1 MDKVKAIITGGKDQF
16 GVWIEGTDIFSAGDT
31 IEELK
36 NNLSEAI
43 ELHKDA
49 GGIIPKVMEGKYEIE
64 YTFDV
69 SGFLRYYSKF
79 INFAS
84 MRDITGINQKQL
96 WNYAYGYRKPRKDI
110 SEKIIKSISNFAEE
124 LSQVQISL

>member
-1 MDKVKAIITGGKDQF
+1 MEKVKAIISGGKDQF
-16 GVWIEGTDIFSAGDT
+16 GVWIEGTDIYSAGDT
-31 IEELK
+31 INELK
-36 NNLSEAI
+36 SNLSEAI
-43 ELHKDA
+43 ELHEEA
-49 GGIIPKVMEGKYEIE
+49 GGIIPKEMKGKYNIE
-64 YTFDV
+64 YIFDI

-79 INFAS
+79 ISFAG

-110 SEKIIKSISNFAEE
+110 SEKIINSISNFAKE